1 MKHLT
6 ASETLEATIRSGEVK
21 ASGSFG
27 KLFILG
33 LLGGAFIALAAA
45 GSNMA
50 AFHFLSQPE
59 MVGVGKAVSGLVFA
73 AGLVMVVLA
82 GGELFTGNCLMV
94 TGVIDGRIS
103 WAGMLRNW
111 IIVYIANFAGS
122 VLVAFLVVNS
132 GLLGTDNGLLGTV
145 TVNIALAKSSLPFG
159 RAVILGILCNFL
171 VCIAVWMATAADST
185 VGKIF
190 SIFFPIWLF
199 VTSGYEHSIANMYY
213 IPAGIFAAAGSKP
226 GLSWGSFFIGN
237 LIPVTIGNII
247 GGAIFIGCAFYFALR
262 KGNNH
267 GDSSAAPV
275 ENTISQEHTA

>member
-6 ASETLEATIRSGEVK
+6 AAETLEATIKSGQNK

-33 LLGGAFIALAAA
+33 ILAGSFIALAAA

-50 AFHFLSQPE
+50 AFHFLSQPD
-59 MVGVGKAVSGLVFA
+59 MVGVGKAISGLVFA

-94 TGVIDGRIS
+94 TSLIDGRIDAVS
-103 WAGMLRNW
+103 MLRNW
-111 IIVYIANFAGS
+111 GIVYVSNFAGS
-122 VLVAFLVVNS
+122 LIVAFLVVNS
-132 GLLGTDNGLLGTV
+132 GLLNTDNGLLGTV
-145 TVNIALAKSSLPFG
+145 TINIALTKSSLPFVK
-159 RAVILGILCNFL
+159 AVILGILCNFL

-190 SIFFPIWLF
+190 CIFFPIWLF

-213 IPAGIFAAAGSKP
+213 IPAGILAAHGSVA
-226 GLSWGSFFIGN
+226 GLSWGSFVIGN

-247 GGAIFIGCAFYFALR
+247 GGAIFVGCAFYFALNNDKYSGRSR
-262 KGNNH
+262 KP
-267 GDSSAAPV
+267 DSDM
-275 ENTISQEHTA
+275 ISQEHTA